1 MQRVKS
7 LTFLILSALL
17 LSACGGS
24 ATGPAQNG
32 AAAQTS
38 AAVPN
43 ETAALDAISKI
54 NDAQAN
60 YFRRNRRYA
69 LNFDELVEAHLLNAD
84 PAAGQTGYDFKLRPA
99 ADAQTYKLSVT
110 PSGSSATA
118 RHFFTDESAAV
129 HADAGKDATADSP
142 KL

>member
-1 MQRVKS
+1 VKT
-7 LTFLILSALL
+7 LTFSILVTLFL
-17 LSACGGS
+17 VGCGGN
-24 ATGPAQNG
+24 ATTSQSGAGSTTQAP
-32 AAAQTS
+32 AAA
-38 AAVPN
+38 APN
-43 ETAALDAISKI
+43 ETAALDAIAKI

-69 LNFDELVEAHLLNAD
+69 LNFDELVETHLLNAD
-84 PAAGQTGYDFKLRPA
+84 PVASQTGYDFKLRPA

-110 PSGSSATA
+110 PAGSSTTA
-118 RHFFTDESAAV
+118 RHFFTDESGAV